1 MEENKS
7 IEISIIV
14 PTYNRKESLKRC
26 LSSLEGQGYPRDKYE
41 IIIVDDGSSYDVTET
56 IKGIGSNNRNIKLI
70 QQHHKGPASAR
81 NLGVEAALGNII
93 GFVDDDCMVDKDW
106 VKLLAESHRINPNVI
121 AIGGFTLT
129 STQKAAVLVSQFLSN
144 CSIETYVNARK
155 EVVFFPTCNVSL
167 KKYAFE
173 KYKFNE
179 NFLFPGGED
188 LEFFW
193 QLFKDNYRFIWDK
206 NIKVVHFRDDDSISF
221 IKQAYIYGRG
231 NLLAQHIHKVHPILG
246 ELKTGA
252 LSFWL
257 ATFINVI
264 KIPRFSYLLGR
275 RTIKENNIKN
285 IYKKISI
292 FSYYVLH
299 KIFYILGNILEF
311 IRITKEGICKNQ
323 YEYKVPQLLI
333 LDITHSCNLACRIC
347 DIWKTANI
355 EKDIDISHV
364 KRMLFQAK
372 GLNIKEIAFS
382 GGEPLLRE
390 DIYDI
395 FEHSK
400 KLKIKN
406 LGILSNGILVENNM
420 QKLLPYLLDNTISL
434 VISLD
439 SLSPDKHNYIR
450 NSDSA
455 WQKTKEALEKLSSL
469 KKQCNQIN
477 FNIITI
483 ILNQN
488 LEELLDL
495 ATFVKSLNANSLQ
508 FQALLSN
515 NLRMIERK
523 QSCFWVT
530 EDRVSILDKALDGL
544 IEFKKN
550 DPSFIRNSIDNL
562 LLIKKYYRGTI
573 TNSDAECF
581 SADKTILIS
590 NKGECSTCFSSYGDI
605 KVDDFKNILLNR
617 KIIDAQEKVK
627 KCFWPCLLPCFC
639 D

>member
-1 MEENKS
+1 MEENKL

-14 PTYNRKESLKRC
+14 PTYNRQEALKKCLLSLD
-26 LSSLEGQGYPRDKYE
+26 GQSYPRDRYE
-41 IIIVDDGSSYDVTET
+41 IIIVDDGSSYDAARTV
-56 IKGIGSNNRNIKLI
+56 KGFENGNKNLTFI
-70 QQHHKGPASAR
+70 QQYHRGPSSAR
-81 NLGVEAALGNII
+81 NLGVKAASGNII

-106 VKLLAESHRINPNVI
+106 VKLMAESHRINPHVI
-121 AIGGFTLT
+121 AIGGLTLT

-167 KKYAFE
+167 KKIVFE

-193 QLFKDNYRFIWDK
+193 QLFKDKYRFIWDK

-285 IYKKISI
+285 IYKKISV
-292 FSYYVLH
+292 FSYYVFH

-347 DIWKTANI
+347 DIWKTAHI
-355 EKDIDISHV
+355 EKDIEISHV

-382 GGEPLLRE
+382 GGEPLLRK

-406 LGILSNGILVENNM
+406 LGVLTNGILVEKNM

-439 SLSPDKHNYIR
+439 SLNPDKHNYIR

-455 WQKTKEALEKLSSL
+455 WQKTKEALDKLSSL
-469 KKQCNQIN
+469 KRQYNQIN

-483 ILNQN
+483 ILNHN

-495 ATFVKSLNANSLQ
+495 ATFVKSLDANSLQ

-515 NLRMIERK
+515 NLKMMERK
-523 QSCFWVT
+523 RSYFWVN
-530 EDRVSILDKALDGL
+530 EDRLPILDKALDGL

-550 DPSFIRNSIDNL
+550 YPQFIRNSINNL
-562 LLIKKYYRGTI
+562 LLIKKYYRRTI
-573 TNSDAECF
+573 AHTDVVCF

-590 NKGECSTCFSSYGDI
+590 NQGECATCFSSYGDI
-605 KVDDFKNILLNR
+605 KADDFRNILMNKKL
-617 KIIDAQEKVK
+617 IDAQEKVK
-627 KCFWPCLLPCFC
+627 KCSWPCLLPCFC